1 MSYFLAPFGGNEG
14 ISHLILRIAFMDG
27 TPASTAVLQAVLA
40 LSSLKLYGTKEALPF
55 KSKAMT
61 MLSASLNEKMDRNGH
76 LRCLAASLLLSSY
89 EVSRTIVV

>member
-1 MSYFLAPFGGNEG
+1 MPHFLAPFGDNKG
-14 ISHLILRIAFMDG
+14 ISHLLLRIAFMDG

-40 LSSLKLYGTKEALPF
+40 LSSLKLYGTKEALLF

-61 MLSASLNEKMDRNGH
+61 MLSASLNEKMDRSEY

-89 EVSRTIVV
+89 EVRRKL